1 MLVGGQINIVVDKKV
16 KNNLVYIVER
26 INRLGN
32 LGLSSPFGSRG
43 MNARLKLV
51 WYKSWK
57 CQLTS
62 G

>member
-26 INRLGN
+26 INRLGY

-51 WYKSWK
+51 WYKGG
-57 CQLTS
+57 Q
-62 G
+62 